1 MRELNGRPVAE
12 AIGEE
17 IKEKL
22 PGVEMM
28 LGRKPKLAVIRCGEK
43 PEDLSYERNA
53 IRRIREFGMEAE
65 SIVFPEDVNDNIFQR
80 AFGKINEDKRTDGIL
95 LMRPLPPQLNEGFI
109 ISCMDS
115 EKDVDG
121 ISPVNA
127 AGLYLGTD
135 GFAPCTAQA
144 VVELLKYYKVSLAG
158 KNVVIIGR
166 SNVVGKPLSMLLLK
180 EDATVT
186 ICHSRTAE
194 LQKVSRR
201 ADILISAIGRPRMI
215 NSDYIKRSCV
225 VIDVGINTDR
235 DGKLCGDVD
244 FEDCRL
250 KASAITPV
258 PGGVGAVTTAVLAKH
273 LLLAAN
279 RDLL

>member
-12 AIGEE
+12 AIGGE

-144 VVELLKYYKVSLAG
+144 VVELLKYYKISLAG

>member
-127 AGLYLGTD
+127 AGLYLCTD

-144 VVELLKYYKVSLAG
+144 VVELLKYYKISLAG

-201 ADILISAIGRPRMI
+201 ADILISAIGRPMMI

>member
-109 ISCMDS
+109 ISCIDS

-144 VVELLKYYKVSLAG
+144 VVELLKYYKISLAG
-158 KNVVIIGR
+158 KNVGIIGR

>member
-80 AFGKINEDKRTDGIL
+80 TFGKINEDKRTDGIL

-144 VVELLKYYKVSLAG
+144 VVELLKYYKISLAG

>member
-1 MRELNGRPVAE
+1 
-12 AIGEE
+12 
-17 IKEKL
+17 
-22 PGVEMM
+22 
-28 LGRKPKLAVIRCGEK
+28 
-43 PEDLSYERNA
+43 
-53 IRRIREFGMEAE
+53 MEAE

-144 VVELLKYYKVSLAG
+144 VVELLKYYKISLAG

-194 LQKVSRR
+194 LQKAARR

>member
-144 VVELLKYYKVSLAG
+144 VVELLKYYKISLVG
-158 KNVVIIGR
+158 KNVGIIGR